1 MEDTTNTTKKLF
13 LLDGMALV
21 YRAHFVFI
29 RNPIMTSKGFN
40 TSAIYG
46 FTNTL
51 LQILNKEQPTH
62 LAVAFDTIAP
72 TLRHVEYPEY
82 KAQREE
88 MPEDLSQAIPHVY
101 RIIEA
106 FNIPIITCDGYEADD
121 IIGTL
126 AKRVENEG
134 FQTYMVTPDKD
145 FAQLVSIN
153 TFLYK
158 PARLGD
164 EAEILGLPEI
174 LETWGV
180 EKVEQVIDILG
191 LWGDSVDNIPGVP
204 GIGEKTAKSLIAQFG
219 SLENLIANADKLK
232 GKQKQNMETY
242 AQQALLS
249 KRLATILC
257 NAPLA
262 VDLESLKRREPNQ
275 EHLKNLFIEF
285 EFNRLGKRVFGES
298 FTIVTIDRSRAS
310 SPALTDTESNETV
323 EEEPLAEAESE
334 PEEAVITPIR
344 TRTTPLKTISD
355 ISHDYRL
362 VNTAEER
369 AELISQ
375 LKRQKTFCFDSETT
389 GLNPKIAE
397 LVGLAFSLQAHT
409 GYYVPFPAEKS
420 EAQSILE
427 EFRSVFEDENLE
439 KIGHNLKFDLSIL
452 KWHGLSV
459 KGKLFDTMLAHYL
472 VEPQMRHSLDFLAET
487 YLDYSPIPIGALIGD
502 KETGQISISIREVSV
517 EKVAEY
523 AAEDADVAWQL
534 REVLQPK
541 LKEKNAERIFYEV
554 ECPLI
559 PVLVSMEHDGVAL
572 DSEAL
577 KEYSAQIASEI
588 QNLEQKIYE
597 SAGLKFHIDSPKQL
611 GEVLFDKLKLDPNPK
626 KTRTGQYATDA
637 QILNRL
643 AAQAASHEIVR
654 QVLDFRAYRK
664 LQSTYVDMLPSS
676 VFSGTGHIHTTY
688 NQAVTATGRMQSYGP
703 NLQNIPIKTEKGK
716 EIRKAF
722 IPRGEGYLLL
732 AADYSQIELRIIAE
746 LSQDEAMLEA
756 FIKNLDI
763 HQATAAKVYGVGLD
777 EVTEN
782 MRRQAKMINY
792 GIIYG
797 ISAFGLAQRMGIS
810 RHEAA
815 AIIEQY
821 FKQYPSIKDYINKT
835 IEFAH
840 KNGYVETLMGRRR
853 YLRDI
858 NSRNATTRGSE
869 ERNAIN
875 APIQGTAA
883 DMIKIAMSNIYKELV
898 ERELKTKMILQV
910 HDELVF
916 DLYEAEK
923 DEVIPIVEQ
932 RMKSAIPM
940 RVPIVVEIGIGTNW
954 LEAH

>member
-1 MEDTTNTTKKLF
+1 
-13 LLDGMALV
+13 MALV

-62 LAVAFDTIAP
+62 LAVAFDTMAP
-72 TLRHVEYPEY
+72 TQRHAEYPEY

-88 MPEDLSQAIPHVY
+88 MPEDLSQAIPHIY

-145 FAQLVSIN
+145 FAQLVSTN

-164 EAEILGLPEI
+164 EAEILGVPEV

-191 LWGDSVDNIPGVP
+191 LWGDTVDNIPGVP
-204 GIGEKTAKSLIAQFG
+204 GIGEKTAKSLIAQFD
-219 SLENLIANADKLK
+219 SLENLIANSDKLK
-232 GKQKQNMETY
+232 GKQKQNVETY

-257 NAPLA
+257 DAPLS
-262 VDLESLKRREPNQ
+262 VDLESLKRREPDQ
-275 EHLKNLFIEF
+275 ERLKNLFIEF

-298 FTIVTIDRSRAS
+298 FTIDRSRAS
-310 SPALTDTESNETV
+310 SPALTETDKTV
-323 EEEPLAEAESE
+323 EEVEADIEEAPPAESE

-344 TRTTPLKTISD
+344 TTPLKTISD
-355 ISHDYRL
+355 VSHDYRL

-375 LKRQKTFCFDSETT
+375 LKKQKAFCFDSETT
-389 GLNPKIAE
+389 GLNPKTAE
-397 LVGLAFSLQAHT
+397 LVGLAFSFQAHT
-409 GYYVPFPAEKS
+409 GCYVPFPAEKS
-420 EAQSILE
+420 ESQSRLE
-427 EFRSVFEDENLE
+427 EFRGVFEDENLE

-452 KWHGLSV
+452 KWQGISV

-472 VEPQMRHSLDFLAET
+472 VEPQMRHSLDFLSET
-487 YLDYSPIPIGALIGD
+487 YLDYSPIPIRTLIGD
-502 KETGQISISIREVSV
+502 KETGQISIREVPV

-534 REVLQPK
+534 REILQPR

-559 PVLVSMEHDGVAL
+559 PVLVSMEYDGVAL

-577 KEYSAQIASEI
+577 KEYSAQIALEI

-611 GEVLFDKLKLDPNPK
+611 GEVLFDKLKLDPDPK

-643 AAQAASHEIVR
+643 AAQHEIVR

-676 VFSGTGHIHTTY
+676 VFSGTGRIHTTY

-722 IPRGEGYLLL
+722 IPRGEEYLLL
-732 AADYSQIELRIIAE
+732 SADYSQIELRIIAE

-756 FIKNLDI
+756 FIKGLDI
-763 HQATAAKVYGVGLD
+763 HQATAAKVYGVELD

-821 FKQYPSIKDYINKT
+821 FKQYPSIKDYINRT

-916 DLYEAEK
+916 DLYKEEK

-932 RMKSAIPM
+932 KMKAAIPM
-940 RVPIVVEIGIGTNW
+940 RVPIVVEVGIGTNW